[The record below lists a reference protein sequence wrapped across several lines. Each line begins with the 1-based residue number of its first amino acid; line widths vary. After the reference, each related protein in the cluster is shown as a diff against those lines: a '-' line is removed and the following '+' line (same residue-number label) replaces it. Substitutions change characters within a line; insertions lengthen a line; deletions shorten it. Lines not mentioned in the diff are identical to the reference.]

1 MNAKS
6 VFQNVRR
13 SSLSFFAMIE
23 TVHLDSSIW
32 SRTPEDIIFLII
44 EASDRATQI
53 SWSSTRRVFYN
64 YSCRRIWSDLH
75 ISPFDIDGYAGDPE
89 LWWWPGLTERHGK
102 IYFMAKHASRK
113 NKLAHM
119 GSYIRSLVV
128 DVRGDLAYALHNQP
142 APSQLSL
149 EIAIP
154 TLLPLLPNLIS
165 CAFDGALYR
174 DTLSQLVRISTLKR
188 LELRMDDWYLQ
199 QGCSYLDESRSWVW
213 RRWSDLIL
221 DFRVLAKLK
230 GLQSLKIGRLQHH
243 EARGLAEGVAR
254 LRLIN
259 LEIHSSPWVN
269 DEDPR
274 HYLAG
279 GKTYDSP
286 LMFFFCSLNGHGGP
300 SPLPKGLPS
309 TLETLILRDRF
320 HIFGLPTKHV
330 YLRAACWNCRSL
342 RRIES
347 TLPTRE
353 QACDFFLAFDWR
365 PVEERFGDTKLA
377 RLKAPEQSLGEIYNG
392 VAEFRLMPSPGLWH
406 FAFVRD
412 PDDVEESARA
422 YRKNKSGDSAR
433 LRAAVSAGNGTVN
446 MEFRSIILE
455 RLM

>member
-1 MNAKS
+1 MKARS
-6 VFQNVRR
+6 IFQTVWG
-13 SSLSFFAMIE
+13 SSLSSFTMIE
-23 TVHLDSSIW
+23 TVHMDSSIW
-32 SRTPEDIIFLII
+32 SRTPEDIIFVIVK
-44 EASDRATQI
+44 ASDRATQI

-64 YSCRRIWSDLH
+64 YLCPRIWSELH
-75 ISPFDIDGYAGDPE
+75 ISPFDIDGYAGNPE
-89 LWWWPGLTERHGK
+89 LWWWPGLKERHGK
-102 IYFMAKHASRK
+102 IHFMAKHASRE
-113 NKLAHM
+113 NQLARM

-128 DVRGDLAYALHNQP
+128 DVRGDLAHTLRNEP
-142 APSQLSL
+142 APSQSSL

-154 TLLPLLPNLIS
+154 ILLPLLPNLTS
-165 CAFDGALYR
+165 CVFDGALYR
-174 DTLSQLVRISTLKR
+174 DTLRQLVRISTLKR
-188 LELRMDDWYLQ
+188 LELRADDWYLQ

-221 DFRVLAKLK
+221 DFRVLARLK

-286 LMFFFCSLNGHGGP
+286 LIFFFYSLTRHYGP
-300 SPLPKGLPS
+300 SPLPKGLSS

-320 HIFGLPTKHV
+320 HVLGLPAKQI
-330 YLRAACWNCRSL
+330 YLRAACSNCRSL

-347 TLPTRE
+347 THPTRE
-353 QACDFFLAFDWR
+353 QACEFFLTFDWR

-377 RLKAPEQSLGEIYNG
+377 SLKAPEESLGQIYNG
-392 VAEFRLMPSPGLWH
+392 VAEFRLMSSPGLWH

-412 PDDVEESARA
+412 PDDVLESVRR
-422 YRKNKSGDSAR
+422 YGGSRSEDPAR
-433 LRAAVSAGNGTVN
+433 LRAAVNDGNGKVN
-446 MEFRSIILE
+446 MEFRTIVLE
-455 RLM
+455 KLT